1 MDIEEENKFISYES
15 IKSLDLKAMNVTWHK
30 NQPDNVGDQDCL
42 LISRGLLADKQC
54 SYKCYFA
61 CKIQLFTSFTLDGV
75 CKESVVDSHYV
86 LQSGGVL
93 KGYLK
98 TEMKWNGASN
108 QWEIWNLEDRTLAAT
123 MNQTNGFPLGTYQWY
138 ILDTD
143 CADDNETRR
152 LNLHYQV
159 KRPGHFCCDDG
170 ICINSN
176 FVCDGNINCEDGED
190 EFQCE
195 MVRTSISYDK
205 SRPPNKRVSN
215 KVKVSSVSKYL
226 KIVIK

>member
-1 MDIEEENKFISYES
+1 MDIEEENQFFSYENK
-15 IKSLDLKAMNVTWHK
+15 KSLDLKAMNVTWHK

-42 LISRGLLADKQC
+42 LISKGLLADKQC

-108 QWEIWNLEDRTLAAT
+108 QWEIWNLEDKTLAAT
-123 MNQTNGFPLGTYQWY
+123 MNQTKGFPLGTYQWY

-143 CADDNETRR
+143 CADDNKTRR

-159 KRPGHFCCDDG
+159 KRPGHFCCDNG

-195 MVRTSISYDK
+195 IMRTSLSYDK
-205 SRPPNKRVSN
+205 SKPPNKKVDN
-215 KVKVSSVSKYL
+215 KVYLVSLFFQNNSK
-226 KIVIK
+226 

>member
-1 MDIEEENKFISYES
+1 MDIEEENQFFSYETK
-15 IKSLDLKAMNVTWHK
+15 KSLDLKAMNVTWHK
-30 NQPDNVGDQDCL
+30 NQPDNVGNQDCL
-42 LISRGLLADKQC
+42 LISKGLLADKQC

-108 QWEIWNLEDRTLAAT
+108 QWEIWNLEDKTLAAT

-143 CADDNETRR
+143 CADDNKTRR

-159 KRPGHFCCDDG
+159 KRPGHFCCDNG

-195 MVRTSISYDK
+195 IMRTSLSYDK
-205 SRPPNKRVSN
+205 RKPPNKKVDN
-215 KVKVSSVSKYL
+215 KVCLVSRPNK
-226 KIVIK
+226 